1 MNPFATSRRS
11 FCGTPNL
18 RAAESQRRRQRLSAR
33 ATVLGAPAAPVPQA
47 ASDLG
52 LQAAVGGPVVAAP
65 AQRLGQ
71 VFLVHPRVRGVV
83 GVLVTLAVAQV
94 LHQAGRGVADVQR
107 HGLGGGRP
115 LLRARLP
122 VGPPRAPWVSRP
134 YALEQ

>member
-11 FCGTPNL
+11 FCGTPNSLTWSPTRAPVIPRTASFMEHL

-33 ATVLGAPAAPVPQA
+33 ATVLGAPAAPVLQA

-71 VFLVHPRVRGVV
+71 VLRSEERRVGKECR
-83 GVLVTLAVAQV
+83 
-94 LHQAGRGVADVQR
+94 
-107 HGLGGGRP
+107 
-115 LLRARLP
+115 
-122 VGPPRAPWVSRP
+122 SRWSP
-134 YALEQ
+134 YH

>member
-18 RAAESQRRRQRLSAR
+18 RAAELQRRCQRLSAR
-33 ATVLGAPAAPVPQA
+33 ATVLGAPAAPVLQA

-71 VFLVHPRVRGVV
+71 VFLAHPPVPGVV
-83 GVLVTLAVAQV
+83 AVPVTLALAKV
-94 LHQAGRGVADVQR
+94 LHHA
-107 HGLGGGRP
+107 
-115 LLRARLP
+115 
-122 VGPPRAPWVSRP
+122 APG
-134 YALEQ
+134 